1 MEGGESSESVLSP
14 QIAQQSEG
22 SPPPRP
28 LAGRD
33 VISNDEMNNDDQ
45 YGTKYGDD
53 DDQNVRST
61 KDDDQADQCVMI
73 GKHCKAHNI
82 AAMRTKVRRT
92 AWTYIKRTGLYGY
105 RTTSSVLWRCPLA
118 PSETT
123 SKSNQEI
130 GISNQPVVSP
140 ENLSS
145 RESLKSLD
153 KISDK

>member
-1 MEGGESSESVLSP
+1 MTTDKVEVK
-14 QIAQQSEG
+14 QN
-22 SPPPRP
+22 
-28 LAGRD
+28 
-33 VISNDEMNNDDQ
+33 VSNDGMNNDDQ
-45 YGTKYGDD
+45 YETKYEDD
-53 DDQNVRST
+53 DDRNVRST
-61 KDDDQADQCVMI
+61 KDDDQADQCVKI

-118 PSETT
+118 PPETT

>member
-1 MEGGESSESVLSP
+1 MITDKVEVR
-14 QIAQQSEG
+14 QN
-22 SPPPRP
+22 
-28 LAGRD
+28 
-33 VISNDEMNNDDQ
+33 VSNDELNNDDQ
-45 YGTKYGDD
+45 YGTKYEDD

-61 KDDDQADQCVMI
+61 KDDQADQCKMI
-73 GKHCKAHNI
+73 GKHCKTHNI
-82 AAMRTKVRRT
+82 AAMRIKVRRT
-92 AWTYIKRTGLYGY
+92 AWTHIKRTGLYRY

-118 PSETT
+118 P